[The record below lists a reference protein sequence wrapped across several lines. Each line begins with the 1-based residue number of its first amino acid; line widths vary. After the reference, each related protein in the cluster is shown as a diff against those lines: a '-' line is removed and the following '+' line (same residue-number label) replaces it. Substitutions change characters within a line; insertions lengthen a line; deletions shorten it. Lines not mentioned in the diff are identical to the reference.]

1 MADSSQKTEKATPK
15 RRKEV
20 REKGTVARS
29 PEVGGWAGLVAVT
42 GLLPWLGGLASTRV
56 DGFVQ
61 RVVQAMAHPTRA
73 GAVALV
79 GQGLATAA
87 FAALPVTL
95 VSGVVAVAIAT
106 AQVGLH
112 VTPQA
117 LGVRLS
123 RISPKSGLQRVVS
136 RQGAW
141 TLLKTSLKVA
151 VLAVVAYDIERQ
163 LVTAVLGGATL
174 PLESTLSATAPIIMQ
189 LLRVIGIVALVVA
202 GADYFFQRRSYNREV
217 RMTRQEVKDERRE
230 SEGNPE
236 VRRALR
242 SRARRLSRMHV
253 MAAVARADVVV
264 TNPTHFAVALAYD
277 RATDVA
283 PRVVA
288 KGEDL
293 VAVAIRAHARRC
305 GVVLVENPPLARAL
319 HASCEIDELVPARL
333 YTAVAQLLAFVYALT
348 PTARSFREVHRMAG
362 PVPGTGWFSTP
373 APGET

>member
-1 MADSSQKTEKATPK
+1 MADASQKTEKATPK
-15 RRKEV
+15 RLKEV

-29 PEVGGWAGLVAVT
+29 PEVGGWASLVAVT
-42 GLLPWLGGLASTRV
+42 GLLPWLGGLAAARV

-61 RVVQAMAHPTRA
+61 TVAQAMASPTRA
-73 GAVALV
+73 SAVALV
-79 GQGLATAA
+79 SRGLATAA
-87 FAALPVTL
+87 FAALPVAL

-117 LGVRLS
+117 LRVRVS
-123 RISPKSGLQRVVS
+123 RISPKSGLARVVS

-141 TLLKTSLKVA
+141 TLLKTSLKVT
-151 VLAVVAYDIERQ
+151 VLAVVAYDIERH
-163 LVTAVLGGATL
+163 LVAAVLGGATL
-174 PLESTLSATAPIIMQ
+174 PLESTLSAAAPIIMQ
-189 LLRVIGIVALVVA
+189 LLRVVGLVALVVA
-202 GADYFFQRRSYNREV
+202 GADYFFQRRSHNREV

-242 SRARRLSRMHV
+242 SKARRLSRMHV

-293 VAVAIRAHARRC
+293 VAVAMRGHARRC
-305 GVVLVENPPLARAL
+305 GVVVVENPVLARTL
-319 HASCEIDELVPARL
+319 HASCEVDEAVPARL
-333 YTAVAQLLAFVYALT
+333 YTAVAQLLAFVYALS
-348 PTARSFREVHRMAG
+348 PTARSFREVHRMA
-362 PVPGTGWFSTP
+362 VASPGVARPSTP
-373 APGET
+373 SPSGT

>member
-1 MADSSQKTEKATPK
+1 MADKSQKTEKATPK
-15 RRKEV
+15 RLKEV

-42 GLLPWLGGLASTRV
+42 ALLPWLGGMASARIN
-56 DGFVQ
+56 GFVQ
-61 RVVQAMAHPTRA
+61 TVLQAMAHPTRA
-73 GAVALV
+73 GAVTLV

-117 LGVRLS
+117 LRVRVS
-123 RISPKSGLQRVVS
+123 RISPTNGLRRVVS

-141 TLLKTSLKVA
+141 NLLKTSLKVA
-151 VLAVVAYDIERQ
+151 VLAVVAYDIEHH
-163 LVTAVLGGATL
+163 LVIAVLGGATL
-174 PLESTLSATAPIIMQ
+174 PLESTLSATAPVIMQ
-189 LLRVIGIVALVVA
+189 LMRVIGIVALVVA
-202 GADYFFQRRSYNREV
+202 GADYFVQRRSYNREV

-242 SRARRLSRMHV
+242 TKARRLSRMHV

-305 GVVLVENPPLARAL
+305 GVVLVENPVLARAL
-319 HASCEIDELVPARL
+319 HASCDVDDVVPARL
-333 YTAVAQLLAFVYALT
+333 YTAVAQLLAFVYALS
-348 PTARSFREVHRMAG
+348 PTARSFRDVHRMAD
-362 PVPGTGWFSTP
+362 PVAGVGRASTSSPSGT
-373 APGET
+373 